1 MSNNNYDFE
10 RNLHLT
16 GIEKNTRGI
25 KTAMEDKLF
34 LEVYG
39 KEAYIEMIEKRRFR
53 KQLIWSGVGAFIVG
67 FTLIGLFINGWSMSA
82 FINQLTNIVM
92 GWLL

>member
-1 MSNNNYDFE
+1 MNNNFYDMQ
-10 RNLHLT
+10 RNTSLQGIDNELH
-16 GIEKNTRGI
+16 GI
-25 KTAMEDKLF
+25 KVAMKDRLY

-39 KEAYIEMIEKRRFR
+39 KEAYLEMVEIRRFR

-67 FTLIGLFINGWSMSA
+67 FTLIGLFFNGWSMTA